1 MNELKLKF
9 DEYDL
14 EQAQQD
20 DILVLSDVL
29 FWEDC
34 YFYGDSYCLNNYE
47 MGHSI
52 YNCNADLVYIFPW
65 SYLDELKQGK
75 EITLYGHE
83 PSDVDREILRDDLLD
98 GWGIS

>member
-34 YFYGDSYCLNNYE
+34 YFYGDSYCLTNYE